1 MLPMPHQ
8 VADMQKLRANNYTG
22 LLNIEPGG
30 GKTAS
35 SLFAARDSGAERI
48 LIIAPDATHR
58 SAWMPTVEAILG
70 QEARTIGGTGK
81 AKKAAMADMNFGYPG
96 VYLTTPQLLTKADIS
111 DWSGDLL
118 ITDEGHL
125 LNNAKAK
132 GQRKWSGYNAS
143 GSDDPI
149 ASRFGMR
156 MFLSGTSWRN
166 SFERAWATMRFLWP
180 EYRYKGQIA
189 HDNYYGWLNDRMTY
203 EDIVKGF
210 EWYPVSWAQYESRLP
225 GQYAKVIDGVP
236 HFGKPET
243 VKKFLNEK
251 VPGLLISEAPCVITH
266 FRRERCCDFHPNGFL
281 PTDAPQEIRE
291 VIELAPAQKKAIKEL
306 EDHYMT
312 YLDNQ
317 PFEVDLTLTQQQ
329 RIRQLALGVPKL
341 EFYMGPNADGQI
353 EERVRLDFDEECK
366 SPFTDRLF
374 ELLEELDD
382 EPVVVYLES
391 QRFARVLTKKLN
403 NRGVPAFEYSGP
415 TKKERDD
422 NLALFGKKY
431 RVAVVTLASGGTGLD
446 GLQKVTKTEVWF
458 ERSVDETTN
467 QQAEAR
473 ADRMFGRGQ
482 VQRYFFHDDEGRSEG
497 RMSAQLERRRALAK
511 TLRKA
516 A

>member
-1 MLPMPHQ
+1 MFPMPHQ
-8 VADMQKLRANNYTG
+8 VADVQKLRAHNYTG

-81 AKKAAMADMNFGYPG
+81 AKKAALADMNFGYPG
-96 VYLTTPQLLTKADIS
+96 VYLTTPQLLTRADIS
-111 DWSGDLL
+111 DWAGDLL

-143 GSDDPI
+143 GSDNPI
-149 ASRFGMR
+149 SNRFGMR

-166 SFERAWATMRFLWP
+166 SFERAWATMRYLWP
-180 EYRYKGQIA
+180 EYRFSNQIA
-189 HDNYYGWLNDRMTY
+189 YDNYFGWLNQRMTFETIY
-203 EDIVKGF
+203 TNQRNPDGTPKQVK
-210 EWYPVSWAQYESRLP
+210 Q
-225 GQYAKVIDGVP
+225 
-236 HFGKPET
+236 
-243 VKKFLNEK
+243 FLNEK
-251 VPGLLISEAPCVITH
+251 VPGQLIAEAPCVITH
-266 FRRERCCDFHPNGFL
+266 FRRERCCDFHPAGFL

-341 EFYMGPNADGQI
+341 EFYMGANADG
-353 EERVRLDFDEECK
+353 EEVEKVRLDFEPDCT

-374 ELLEELDD
+374 DILEELDD
-382 EPVVVYLES
+382 EPVVVYMES
-391 QRFARVLTKKLN
+391 QRFASVLVQKLN
-403 NRGVPAFEYSGP
+403 KKGVTAFEYSGA
-415 TKKERDD
+415 TAKTRDEM
-422 NLALFGKKY
+422 LAGFGTRY
-431 RVAVVTLASGGTGLD
+431 RVAVVVLAAGGTGLD
-446 GLQKVTKTEVWF
+446 GIQKVTKTEVWF
-458 ERSVDETTN
+458 ERSVDETVN
-467 QQAEAR
+467 QQGEAR
-473 ADRMFGRGQ
+473 ADRMGGIGQ
-482 VQRYFFHDDEGRSEG
+482 VQRYFFLDSEG
-497 RMSAQLERRRALAK
+497 RAEGRMGEQLEKRRALAK
-511 TLRKA
+511 TLRRVA
-516 A
+516 